1 MEGVYGTFNSLNT
14 LFPLIFIPFNFRTLK
29 SSYTQI
35 FVHPSSIRTH
45 NFFSFF
51 FLVRNMEFCMF
62 QCRRY
67 TPNNIQWKVAQKH
80 ECMSER
86 NQVIISGFLF
96 TYLLTYFFENRN
108 QVLRKRFGRVMKK
121 KSYPLIF
128 VHPKKWTFEYPLI
141 KVHPQT
147 KISGIRKLVGLRYT
161 CMYTLKLD
169 IPRIYEE
176 RLFIK

>member
-1 MEGVYGTFNSLNT
+1 MKE
-14 LFPLIFIPFNFRTLK
+14 IK
-29 SSYTQI
+29 SS
-35 FVHPSSIRTH
+35 
-45 NFFSFF
+45 
-51 FLVRNMEFCMF
+51 FLDF
-62 QCRRY
+62 Y
-67 TPNNIQWKVAQKH
+67 LL
-80 ECMSER
+80 S
-86 NQVIISGFLF
+86 
-96 TYLLTYFFENRN
+96 YLLTYFFENRN

-147 KISGIRKLVGLRYT
+147 KIRGIRKFVGLRYT

-176 RLFIK
+176 RLIIK